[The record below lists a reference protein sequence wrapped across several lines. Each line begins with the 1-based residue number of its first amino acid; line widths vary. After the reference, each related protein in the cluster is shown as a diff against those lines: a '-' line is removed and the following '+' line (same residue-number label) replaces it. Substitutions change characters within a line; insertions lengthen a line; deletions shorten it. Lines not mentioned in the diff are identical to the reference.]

1 MNPEG
6 IDEEKEVEF
15 KGLFALVGSDVRFT
29 RTYNGKSKARQERYF
44 RIIGEYL
51 AKEMGT
57 WVGSDSR
64 SRPEEAQLMWRGING
79 KEQRHDIPTWEDFVQ
94 NAEAMI
100 EYINDQIP
108 CSSDYMDGK
117 TRSRVFAEC
126 LPPEEEIRHASKEML
141 QKALVKGEVRQ
152 VNRQGV
158 TIGKTNFYNTELFE
172 FFGRK
177 VRVYINLLDDREVTC
192 FTLDGDF
199 ICTAK
204 ADYFKET
211 GKLDSDI
218 GRLTGE
224 RNRLT
229 QIAVLGSGEMTIA
242 PEYET
247 MVDVARRAYTG
258 NQLEGVENFLG
269 NSSDVE
275 SAKDYKLATKKST
288 LKTPF
293 MKGINIGVQE
303 AKNEQ

>member
-1 MNPEG
+1 
-6 IDEEKEVEF
+6 
-15 KGLFALVGSDVRFT
+15 
-29 RTYNGKSKARQERYF
+29 
-44 RIIGEYL
+44 
-51 AKEMGT
+51 
-57 WVGSDSR
+57 
-64 SRPEEAQLMWRGING
+64 
-79 KEQRHDIPTWEDFVQ
+79 
-94 NAEAMI
+94 MI

-126 LPPEEEIRHASKEML
+126 LPPEDEIRHASKEML

-158 TIGKTNFYNTELFE
+158 TIGKVNFYSSDLFE

-211 GKLDSDI
+211 GKLDEDI
-218 GRLTGE
+218 ERLTGE

-269 NSSDVE
+269 NSSEME
-275 SAKDYKLATKKST
+275 SSKNYKLAAKKST

>member
-1 MNPEG
+1 M
-6 IDEEKEVEF
+6 
-15 KGLFALVGSDVRFT
+15 
-29 RTYNGKSKARQERYF
+29 
-44 RIIGEYL
+44 
-51 AKEMGT
+51 
-57 WVGSDSR
+57 
-64 SRPEEAQLMWRGING
+64 
-79 KEQRHDIPTWEDFVQ
+79 
-94 NAEAMI
+94 
-100 EYINDQIP
+100 
-108 CSSDYMDGK
+108 
-117 TRSRVFAEC
+117 
-126 LPPEEEIRHASKEML
+126 
-141 QKALVKGEVRQ
+141 
-152 VNRQGV
+152 NRQGV
-158 TIGKTNFYNTELFE
+158 TIGKVNFYSSDLFE

-211 GKLDSDI
+211 GKLDEDI
-218 GRLTGE
+218 ERLTGE

-242 PEYET
+242 PEYKT

-269 NSSDVE
+269 NSSEME
-275 SAKDYKLATKKST
+275 SSKNYKLDVKKTT

-293 MKGINIGVQE
+293 MKGINYGVQE